1 MVQSD
6 GRCRSTSAKG
16 RKGVF
21 GKLGC
26 RDGEILQLEKP
37 FLDHCVLVY
46 FQLAAG
52 STTAGCPG
60 LPGGEIC
67 KRLCQCAGTSF
78 ARQDRAAAA
87 GAGKSFSRRSAP
99 RRGYYGA
106 RAVPAA
112 LWIQPQVLTQHPGRL
127 PRFHIFF
134 NFVIS
139 SEPKPPNHVCTTTS
153 SQRGRSRHHNPPQ
166 SHPGATL
173 GGASASP
180 AFQPSSARR
189 PEMIHPFLGTR
200 SYSYLLH
207 TTVLHSASNPM
218 ADDRSR
224 ASCASH
230 PHAPTLRTLV
240 RSSSPVPATPVS
252 KLDEA
257 IALASALSYR
267 PLAF

>member
-1 MVQSD
+1 MSHVLRIDIDRPVSQPSGLWSLVARRVVGSLD
-6 GRCRSTSAKG
+6 AGGTERRCRSTSAKG

-37 FLDHCVLVY
+37 FLDYCVLVY

-112 LWIQPQVLTQHPGRL
+112 LWIQPQVLTAPWT
-127 PRFHIFF
+127 
-134 NFVIS
+134 S
-139 SEPKPPNHVCTTTS
+139 PPIPHFG
-153 SQRGRSRHHNPPQ
+153 Q
-166 SHPGATL
+166 
-173 GGASASP
+173 
-180 AFQPSSARR
+180 
-189 PEMIHPFLGTR
+189 
-200 SYSYLLH
+200 LLH
-207 TTVLHSASNPM
+207 
-218 ADDRSR
+218 
-224 ASCASH
+224 
-230 PHAPTLRTLV
+230 LV
-240 RSSSPVPATPVS
+240 
-252 KLDEA
+252 
-257 IALASALSYR
+257 
-267 PLAF
+267 